1 MTDVHTSKTRSY
13 NMSHIRGKNTTP
25 EILVRKFLYANGF
38 RYRVNDKKL
47 PGKPDIVIPKYKV
60 IIDVRGC
67 FWHGHKNC
75 RFGDLIKTESIL
87 INKRIEDAKF
97 RDERNIVQW
106 MALGW
111 KVIIVWDRCEL
122 EDRRKNSIK
131 RALVLEKL
139 IKSIKN

>member
-47 PGKPDIVIPKYKV
+47 RGKPDIVIPKYKV

-87 INKRIEDAKF
+87 INKRIEDAKI

-139 IKSIKN
+139 KKSIKN

>member
-1 MTDVHTSKTRSY
+1 MTDVHTSNTRSY

-75 RFGDLIKTESIL
+75 RFGDLIKSESIL
-87 INKRIEDAKF
+87 INKRIEDAKI

-111 KVIIVWDRCEL
+111 RVIIVWDRCEL

-131 RALVLEKL
+131 RELVLEKL
-139 IKSIKN
+139 KKSIKN

>member
-1 MTDVHTSKTRSY
+1 
-13 NMSHIRGKNTTP
+13 MSHIRGKNTTP

-47 PGKPDIVIPKYKV
+47 RGKPDIVIPKYKV

-87 INKRIEDAKF
+87 INKRIEDAKI

-139 IKSIKN
+139 KKSIKN